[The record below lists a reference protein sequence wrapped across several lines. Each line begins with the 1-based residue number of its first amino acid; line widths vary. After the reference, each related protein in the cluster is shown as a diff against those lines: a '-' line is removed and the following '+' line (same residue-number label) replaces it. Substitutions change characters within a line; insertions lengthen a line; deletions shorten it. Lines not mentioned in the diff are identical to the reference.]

1 MPLVDENDLLKK
13 AAMRRKLKQEQKSSL
28 PLPEVTQDADVVTKE
43 KQRMAKL
50 AVSGLAE
57 AVSNALSSEA

>member
-1 MPLVDENDLLKK
+1 MAACVGVTDIIMPL
-13 AAMRRKLKQEQKSSL
+13 KSSL